1 MLPDDPLP
9 AVAAPLAEGAHI
21 TVRMVWRQA
30 RRELYKALGEPPL
43 KTTTTLELIRRDADA
58 LGRFVKQNADP
69 SPTCA
74 GAGCSACCRGVVP
87 ISVRE
92 AKDIAA
98 SLTFDQVQ
106 AVRAAR
112 LSRRTWVSRCP
123 LLTSD
128 GVCGVYDR
136 RPVSC
141 RLHFSTEPPELCDND
156 GPPVALQPK
165 VVQGEIL
172 LGLVAADGIGDLT
185 PMLAAELEAPGLG
198 AEAFTRAHGEGLPDR
213 IRPIGLMGTV
223 CR

>member
-1 MLPDDPLP
+1 VLP
-9 AVAAPLAEGAHI
+9 ADPVPSVSAPLGDGAHI
-21 TVRMVWRQA
+21 TVRVIWRRV
-30 RRELYKALGEPPL
+30 RRELYKAIGEPTPT
-43 KTTTTLELIRRDADA
+43 TTTTLDLIRQDADA

-69 SPTCA
+69 KPTCA

-87 ISVRE
+87 VSVRE

-98 SLTFDQVQ
+98 SLTFDQAQ

-112 LSRRTWVSRCP
+112 LARRTWVSRCP
-123 LLTSD
+123 LLTAD

-141 RLHFSTEPPELCDND
+141 RLHFSTEPPERCDND

-165 VVQGEIL
+165 AVQGDVL

-198 AEAFTRAHGEGLPDR
+198 AEAFTRAHGDGLPDR
-213 IRPIGLMGTV
+213 IRPTGLMGIV